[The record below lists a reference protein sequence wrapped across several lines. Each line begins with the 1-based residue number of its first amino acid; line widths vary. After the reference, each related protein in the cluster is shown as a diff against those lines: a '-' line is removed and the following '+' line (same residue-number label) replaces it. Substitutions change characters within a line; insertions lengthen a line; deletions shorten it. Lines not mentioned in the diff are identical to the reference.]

1 MKRLNRQTDNL
12 LIDVEKKIANRYKK
26 LVKQL
31 KKITEQYFSNYS
43 HEEKELQKKIESG
56 EATAEDLETWRNM
69 TYMGNEWNQFQN
81 DITSECTE
89 ANKDALKIALA
100 VGMSVYVLNRM
111 GMLSRAS
118 DDVERIDYD
127 LARQNTDFFFVSRR
141 YAEREYEMARA
152 GMIPRIALP
161 SPTINEARDRNWHER
176 RIYDAVR
183 NGIAQGRSIPHIA
196 EDIQRV
202 AWMDSRVAV
211 RTARTLVTGI
221 QNTARLE
228 TLRELESAGIDV
240 KKIWLATLD
249 ERTRSSHIALD
260 GEQRPVEE
268 VFSNGLMMPGDQSTG
283 NPAEYMNC
291 RCTLDYNI
299 FGTKNSIDPL
309 VIARRNNLNQSYE
322 DWKRG
327 AGV

>member
-1 MKRLNRQTDNL
+1 MKKLNHETDAL
-12 LIDVEKKIANRYKK
+12 LIGVEKKIAKRYKK
-26 LVKQL
+26 LAKRIKQ
-31 KKITEQYFSNYS
+31 ITGQYFNNYS
-43 HEEKELQKKIESG
+43 AEEKELQKKIENG
-56 EATAEDLETWRNM
+56 EATAEDLETWRNL
-69 TYMGNEWNQFQN
+69 TYMGNGWNQFQN
-81 DITSECTE
+81 EVTSECTE

-100 VGMSVYVLNRM
+100 VGASIYVLNRR

-127 LARQNTDFFFVSRR
+127 LARQNTDFFFLSRR

-152 GMIPRIALP
+152 RMIPRIALP
-161 SPTINEARDRNWHER
+161 APTINEAKDRNWHEKK
-176 RIYDAVR
+176 IYDAVR
-183 NGIAQGRSIPHIA
+183 NGIAQGKSIPHIA

-221 QNTARLE
+221 QNTARIE
-228 TLRELESAGIDV
+228 SLRELESAGIDV

-249 ERTRSSHIALD
+249 ERTRSSHVALD
-260 GEQRPVEE
+260 GEQRSIEE
-268 VFSNGLMMPGDQSTG
+268 VFSNELMMPGDQSTG

-299 FGTKNSIDPL
+299 FGTKDSIDPS
-309 VIARRNNLNQSYE
+309 VIDRRSKLDETYE
-322 DWKRG
+322 QWKGG
-327 AGV
+327 AV

>member
-1 MKRLNRQTDNL
+1 MKRLNHETDNL
-12 LIDVEKKIANRYKK
+12 LIGVEKKIANRYKK
-26 LVKQL
+26 LAKRIKQIT
-31 KKITEQYFSNYS
+31 KKYFDNYS
-43 HEEKELQKKIESG
+43 AEEEKFREKIKKG

-100 VGMSVYVLNRM
+100 VGLSVYVLNRRR
-111 GMLSRAS
+111 MLSSAS
-118 DDVERIDYD
+118 DDIERINYD

-141 YAEREYEMARA
+141 YVEREYEMARA
-152 GMIPRIALP
+152 KMIPRIALP
-161 SPTINEARDRNWHER
+161 TPSINEAKDKNWHER
-176 RIYDAVR
+176 KVYDAVR
-183 NGIAQGRSIPHIA
+183 NGIVQGKSIPKIA
-196 EDIQRV
+196 DDIQRI
-202 AWMDSRVAV
+202 AWMDDRVAV

-228 TLRELESAGIDV
+228 SLRELESAGIDV

-249 ERTRSSHIALD
+249 ERTRSSHVALD
-260 GEQRPVEE
+260 GEQRPIEE

-291 RCTLDYNI
+291 RCTLDYNV
-299 FGTKNSIDPL
+299 FGMKNSIDPS
-309 VIARRNNLNQSYE
+309 VIDRRSKLNQTYE
-322 DWKRG
+322 SWKRG
-327 AGV
+327 AV

>member
-1 MKRLNRQTDNL
+1 MKRLNRETDSL
-12 LIDVEKKIANRYKK
+12 LIGVEKKIARRYKRLAK
-26 LVKQL
+26 RIKQ
-31 KKITEQYFSNYS
+31 ITEQYFNNYS
-43 HEEKELQKKIESG
+43 AEEKELQKRIQNG
-56 EATAEDLETWRNM
+56 EATAEDLETWRNL
-69 TYMGNEWNQFQN
+69 TYMGNGWNQFQN
-81 DITSECTE
+81 EVTSECTE

-100 VGMSVYVLNRM
+100 VGASIYVLNRR
-111 GMLSRAS
+111 GLLAS
-118 DDVERIDYD
+118 AIDDVERINYD
-127 LARQNTDFFFVSRR
+127 LARQNTDFFFLSRR

-152 GMIPRIALP
+152 RMIPRIALP
-161 SPTINEARDRNWHER
+161 APTINEAKDRNWHEKK
-176 RIYDAVR
+176 IYDAVR
-183 NGIAQGRSIPHIA
+183 NGIAQGRSIPHIV

-202 AWMDSRVAV
+202 AWMDSRAAI

-228 TLRELESAGIDV
+228 SLRELESAGIDV

-249 ERTRSSHIALD
+249 EKTRSSHVALD
-260 GEQRPVEE
+260 GEQKPIEE

-309 VIARRNNLNQSYE
+309 VIARRNKLNQSYE

-327 AGV
+327 A

>member
-1 MKRLNRQTDNL
+1 MKRLNRETDSL
-12 LIDVEKKIANRYKK
+12 LIGVEKKIARRYKRLAK
-26 LVKQL
+26 RIKQ
-31 KKITEQYFSNYS
+31 ITEQYFNNYS
-43 HEEKELQKKIESG
+43 AEEKELQKRIQNG
-56 EATAEDLETWRNM
+56 EATAEDLETWRNL
-69 TYMGNEWNQFQN
+69 TYMGNGWNQFQN
-81 DITSECTE
+81 EVTSECTE

-100 VGMSVYVLNRM
+100 VGASIYVLNRR
-111 GMLSRAS
+111 GLLAS
-118 DDVERIDYD
+118 AIDDVERINYD
-127 LARQNTDFFFVSRR
+127 LARQNTDFFFLSRR

-152 GMIPRIALP
+152 RMIPRIALP
-161 SPTINEARDRNWHER
+161 APTINEAKDRNWHEKK
-176 RIYDAVR
+176 IYDAVR
-183 NGIAQGRSIPHIA
+183 NGIAQGRSIPHIV

-202 AWMDSRVAV
+202 AWMDSRAAI

-228 TLRELESAGIDV
+228 SLRELESAGIDV
-240 KKIWLATLD
+240 KKIWLATLA
-249 ERTRSSHIALD
+249 EKTRSSHVALD
-260 GEQRPVEE
+260 GEQKPIEE

-309 VIARRNNLNQSYE
+309 VIARRNKLNQSYE

-327 AGV
+327 A